1 MDHQQA
7 VTSMS
12 KYVAQ
17 AKEVLE
23 SYITEFENECSS
35 DCDLVKEALILL
47 NQALDN
53 VIV

>member
-17 AKEVLE
+17 AKEFIEIYLKQHKNFDTWE
-23 SYITEFENECSS
+23 IE
-35 DCDLVKEALILL
+35 EALKLL
-47 NQALDN
+47 NIALEN
-53 VIV
+53 VVI